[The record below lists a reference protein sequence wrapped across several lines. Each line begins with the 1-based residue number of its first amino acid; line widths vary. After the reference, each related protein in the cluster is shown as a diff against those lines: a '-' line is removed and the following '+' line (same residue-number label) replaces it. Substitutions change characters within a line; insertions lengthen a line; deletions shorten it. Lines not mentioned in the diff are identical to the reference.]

1 MQTYCYVNKT
11 KRQVSLQLPFPLPH
25 QETDCQC
32 HPECV
37 DKWNKQQHHSTFKLG
52 IEVKA
57 VFTKN
62 NPSIQN
68 PEADPLIE
76 HRIMTT
82 PLASTWVQHA
92 TQAISSIKIVTSSSL
107 CCFTTQEAMICILS
121 SKKVTKMKYGCE
133 FEGIPNS

>member
-1 MQTYCYVNKT
+1 MSTKQKDKSVCSYLSLYHI
-11 KRQVSLQLPFPLPH
+11 KRQIVNAIL
-25 QETDCQC
+25 
-32 HPECV
+32 ECV

-62 NPSIQN
+62 HPSIQN

-92 TQAISSIKIVTSSSL
+92 THVISSIKIVTSSSL
-107 CCFTTQEAMICILS
+107 CCFTTQEAMTCILS
-121 SKKVTKMKYGCE
+121 SKKMTKMKYGCE